1 MGVPTVQLA
10 RQAFKFSVPAA
21 LSSIPFFP
29 QTTDSQMAYKRPTY
43 TRTKTQ
49 RKRKAPARK
58 GNSMKRQLLAVA
70 PKYHFG
76 ISDSV
81 LGCVMKHNNI
91 YTMSPTQVITQGT
104 ANTNRQGDAIYM
116 NALRVNGLFSTPNNA
131 SDAFTYRI
139 LVVKH
144 GDNLTAPTSLPSL
157 ISHSDLFLPNT
168 GNTIEVNSLV
178 NPKAVTVLYDQT
190 VEINSVL
197 ETSAE
202 WHRVSFTVPLN
213 TNFQY
218 ASTASTFGKN
228 YNLYIC
234 LIGCVF
240 GGASDTTAAGTFTG
254 SADLIFQNL

>member
-29 QTTDSQMAYKRPTY
+29 QTTDSRMAYKRPTY

-76 ISDSV
+76 VSDSV
-81 LGCVMKHNNI
+81 LGATLLHNNI
-91 YTMSPTQVITQGT
+91 YCQSPTQLITQGT
-104 ANTNRQGDAIYM
+104 SNTNRQGDAIYM
-116 NALRVNGLFSTPNNA
+116 NALRINGLFSTPDNA

-139 LVVKH
+139 MVVKH
-144 GDNLTAPTSLPSL
+144 GDNLAAATSLPSL
-157 ISHSDLFLPNT
+157 LSHSDLFLPNT
-168 GNTIEVNSLV
+168 GNIIEPNSLV
-178 NPKAVTVLYDQT
+178 NPKSVTVLYDQT

-197 ETSAE
+197 ATSAE

-213 TNFQY
+213 TMFQY
-218 ASTASTFGKN
+218 QGTASTFGKN
-228 YNLYIC
+228 YNLYIV
-234 LIGCVF
+234 LIGSVF
-240 GGASDTTAAGTFTG
+240 NGVSNTTSCGSFTG

>member
-10 RQAFKFSVPAA
+10 RQAFKFTVPAA

-29 QTTDSQMAYKRPTY
+29 QTTDSRMAYKRPTY

-58 GNSMKRQLLAVA
+58 ANSMKRQLLAVA

-76 ISDSV
+76 CSDSV
-81 LGCVMKHNNI
+81 LGATLLHNNI
-91 YTMSPTQVITQGT
+91 YTMSPTQLITQGT
-104 ANTNRQGDAIYM
+104 GNTNRQGDAIYM
-116 NALRVNGLFSTPNNA
+116 NALRVNGLFSTPDNA

-144 GDNLTAPTSLPSL
+144 GDNLTAPTSLPAL
-157 ISHSDLFLPNT
+157 LSHSDLFLPNT
-168 GNTIEVNSLV
+168 GNIIEANSLS
-178 NPKAVTVLYDQT
+178 NPKSVTILYDQT

-197 ETSAE
+197 ATSAE
-202 WHRVSFTVPLN
+202 WHRVSFNVPLN
-213 TNFQY
+213 TMFQY
-218 ASTASTFGKN
+218 QGTASTFGKS

-240 GGASDTTAAGTFTG
+240 NGASGVSSAGTFTG